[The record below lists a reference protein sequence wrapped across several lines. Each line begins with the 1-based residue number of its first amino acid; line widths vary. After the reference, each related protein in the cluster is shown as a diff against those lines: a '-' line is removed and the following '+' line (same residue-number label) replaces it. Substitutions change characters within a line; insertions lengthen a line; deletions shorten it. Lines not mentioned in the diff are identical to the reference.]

1 MVRPLEFGGRDITP
15 VPNVSTT
22 RNGSFELEAT
32 VPYIALGDQM
42 LRVEVLVVVV
52 TRVVEVALPPLSGPP
67 EDVFRE
73 LLEAGVLVRVWY
85 LDSEA
90 QAWLFFD
97 PRPEF
102 VGLST
107 LTEVKSLDVV
117 WVNLLAS
124 RDFLGATL
132 NSGWRI
138 IRLN

>member
-1 MVRPLEFGGRDITP
+1 M
-15 VPNVSTT
+15 
-22 RNGSFELEAT
+22 
-32 VPYIALGDQM
+32 
-42 LRVEVLVVVV
+42 VV

-73 LLEAGVLVRVWY
+73 LMEAGVLVRIWY

-102 VGLST
+102 VGLCT
-107 LTEVKSLDVV
+107 LTGSSAWDVA